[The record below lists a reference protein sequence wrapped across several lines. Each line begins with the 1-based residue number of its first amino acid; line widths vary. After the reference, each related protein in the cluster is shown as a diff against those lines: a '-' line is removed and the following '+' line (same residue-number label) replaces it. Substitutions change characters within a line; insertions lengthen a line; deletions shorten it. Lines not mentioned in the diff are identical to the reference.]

1 MGIWDWLKG
10 NPEKKYHERFPER
23 KKPSEPPAE
32 EPEEPTPEPDE
43 TGEPAPEPS
52 TEEPLEPAPEDAD
65 ETAEELTPETP
76 TEAPE
81 EPSLEPKTEEA
92 EEPTSE
98 SPPEE
103 VEPQSPEAVADEM
116 SESSAELPTEELDEQ
131 PHEPTP
137 EAPEEQPSESVAEET
152 SEPVPEPLPEEPA
165 PPLEPVGEES
175 GELAPEVPVEK
186 REKPVPKPSK
196 FGFLGSFTKRKPK
209 KKTAEKESKPEPEF
223 LKILI
228 LPITLASML
237 LGLSIM
243 PLFPQPLPAILAFL
257 IAFLTYKKPILG
269 MPIGGLIIGLGL
281 MYNLAKMDF
290 ISMLGDPGTRQAV
303 VFVFLFLF
311 TVLPI
316 IFRSRRAVLSINLGI
331 IAAISLFFSQTY
343 FLAIPL
349 IFTAIVLFKKTS
361 FLTAVYYLLISVP
374 LQVMQYL
381 NLVMPIER
389 WDWWIEAGTSPPVYV
404 PLTDVFASVQESML
418 QFRLY
423 DTSLVVNAISDQI
436 TADPPELPHTV
447 LEMLSHYF
455 DSLPGIIMF
464 LFMVIGIVLAFVLLT
479 RMFFK
484 QSNISHAERLLPTLT
499 ATVGV
504 AVFFILASALQGALA
519 FRVDINAAQMS
530 IATFATLLFTLPTVL
545 MDYTPKE
552 RASVEMIREKAREI
566 KEKLQVTEEEV
577 AEVKNNLPISCGPF
591 EVKLTMV
598 SDRLNEILS
607 KTTLRLDDASEIDKI
622 FSDLDSLSRDLDALM
637 FELDGAVG
645 EYQVFV
651 NCEYSKWV
659 GTFKDIG
666 LEPRVTAKTDFQQ
679 AAPLRTRIDQIKA
692 VLEAGCTLA
701 NEVIKIAEQ
710 AYDVIRS
717 FYDLSLPEENQ
728 SIAFAKK
735 KLAEKITPWIALDA
749 LFNALTNWSKH
760 YKVQISKSVSH
771 LQCSLAAIANLRV
784 NNGRLMQVLGEDFP
798 KMMENVEKAENLKL
812 DVEKRALNAIIVIA
826 IKDVFQS
833 SLSMA
838 RDVLSILYE
847 KLKST
852 EKAIALLSPSEDF
865 LWEKNDA
872 LIKRM
877 DVAMQVT
884 SESSNVPL
892 GEVLEN
898 LPKFLSYVDECVE
911 TISVYRD
918 MEELLLN
925 YPVAEIAVENLFR
938 EKKSVSAKD
947 LPFEPKYAEEY
958 LKLFYSQKFR
968 EFSLDRANML
978 LTKKK

>member
-10 NPEKKYHERFPER
+10 NPEKKYKERFPER
-23 KKPSEPPAE
+23 KKPSEPSAE
-32 EPEEPTPEPDE
+32 EPETPTPEPE
-43 TGEPAPEPS
+43 EASES
-52 TEEPLEPAPEDAD
+52 TSEVAD
-65 ETAEELTPETP
+65 ETAEESAPETQ
-76 TEAPE
+76 TEALEKQPPEPSTKELDKSPSAPQSEEIE
-81 EPSLEPKTEEA
+81 EPVSEVVTDSTGEPA
-92 EEPTSE
+92 LE
-98 SPPEE
+98 SPTKEINKPALAPTVEE
-103 VEPQSPEAVADEM
+103 S
-116 SESSAELPTEELDEQ
+116 
-131 PHEPTP
+131 
-137 EAPEEQPSESVAEET
+137 EEQPPEAAADEKSEQPP
-152 SEPVPEPLPEEPA
+152 EPVPEEPEPPREPTSQE
-165 PPLEPVGEES
+165 L
-175 GELAPEVPVEK
+175 GELAPELPAEK
-186 REKPVPKPSK
+186 NEVISKPSK
-196 FGFLGSFTKRKPK
+196 FGFISSLTKRKSK
-209 KKTAEKESKPEPEF
+209 KKTKKKEKESVAEPEF
-223 LKILI
+223 FKILI

-257 IAFLTYKKPILG
+257 IAFLAYKKPILG
-269 MPIGGLIIGLGL
+269 MPIGGLIVGLGL

-290 ISMLGDPGTRQAV
+290 ISMLGDPGVRQAT

-316 IFRSRRAVLSINLGI
+316 IFRSRKAVISINLGI

-343 FLAIPL
+343 FLAIPI

-404 PLTDVFASVQESML
+404 PLTGIFASVQESML

-423 DTSLVVNAISDQI
+423 DTSIVVNAISDQI
-436 TADPPELPHTV
+436 TANPPVLPHTV

-464 LFMVIGIVLAFVLLT
+464 LFIVIGVVLAFTFLV

-504 AVFFILASALQGALA
+504 AVFFILAGALQNALA
-519 FRVDINAAQMS
+519 FRVDVTAAEMS

-545 MDYTPKE
+545 MDYAPKE

-577 AEVKNNLPISCGPF
+577 TEVKNNLPISCGPF

-598 SDRLNEILS
+598 NDRVNEILS
-607 KTTLRLDDASEIDKI
+607 RTTLRLDDASEIDKI
-622 FSDLDSLSRDLDALM
+622 FSDLDSLSKDLDNLM
-637 FELDGAVG
+637 FELEGAVG

-666 LEPRVTAKTDFQQ
+666 LEPQVIAKTDFQQ
-679 AAPLRTRIDQIKA
+679 AAPLRTRIVQIKS
-692 VLEAGCTLA
+692 VLEAGSTLA
-701 NEVIKIAEQ
+701 SEIIKTAEQ

-717 FYDLSLPEENQ
+717 FYDPNLPKENQ
-728 SIAFAKK
+728 SISFAKK
-735 KLAEKITPWIALDA
+735 KLAEKATPWIALEA
-749 LFNALTNWSKH
+749 LFSALTNWSKH
-760 YKVQISKSVSH
+760 YRVQISKSVNH
-771 LQCSLAAIANLRV
+771 LQRSLAAIADLRV
-784 NNGRLMQVLGEDFP
+784 NNGKLVQVLGEDFP
-798 KMMENVEKAENLKL
+798 KMNENIEKAENLKL
-812 DVEKRALNAIIVIA
+812 NIEKRAINAINVLA

-833 SLSMA
+833 SLSIG

-847 KLKST
+847 KLKSK
-852 EKAIALLSPSEDF
+852 EKAIELLSPSEDF
-865 LWEKNDA
+865 LWAKNDE
-872 LIKRM
+872 LFKRM
-877 DVAMQVT
+877 DFAMQVT
-884 SESSNVPL
+884 SQSSDVRL

-911 TISVYRD
+911 TIAVYRD

-925 YPVAEIAVENLFR
+925 YPVAEMTLENLFR
-938 EKKSVSAKD
+938 EKKSVSVKD
-947 LPFEPKYAEEY
+947 LPFKPKYAEEY
-958 LKLFYSQKFR
+958 IKLFYSQKFR
-968 EFSLDRANML
+968 EFSLDRSNML